1 MSGWR
6 LALLAFCLFT
16 GSLSVRAQAEAAR
29 WRFVTEVFPPFSY
42 QENGEAAGP
51 MIDVL
56 KAACQ
61 RLKRTCDI
69 SVLPWRRALGMA
81 ERGEVEGIF
90 TVVDTPERRQAF
102 YLSPPI
108 LEARYSFFSR
118 AESRFQYR
126 KPDDLRGR
134 MVGVYGPSGTLSA
147 LRELG
152 VGQGLD
158 EQVELDNL
166 TALRKLAAGRY
177 GPEGLVLINER
188 VAQTLIA
195 TENLQGLRAA
205 GEAKR
210 FHYHFGLA
218 RLRLDEADNR
228 AFAQAI
234 RQLCQSGDLQRRL
247 DPYRLRAAPCPP

>member
-6 LALLAFCLFT
+6 LALLACLLCT
-16 GSLSVRAQAEAAR
+16 GSLSVHAQAETGR
-29 WRFVTEVFPPFSY
+29 WRFVTEIFPPFSY

-51 MIDVL
+51 MVDVL

-61 RLKRTCDI
+61 RLKRSCDI

-102 YLSPPI
+102 HLSPPV
-108 LEARYSFFSR
+108 LEARYTFFSR
-118 AESRFQYR
+118 TESRFQYR
-126 KPDDLRGR
+126 KPEDIRGR

-147 LRELG
+147 LREIG
-152 VGQGLD
+152 AEQGLE
-158 EQVELDNL
+158 EQIELDNL

-177 GPEGLVLINER
+177 GPEGLILINER

-195 TENLQGLRAA
+195 SENLQGLRAA

-210 FHYHFGLA
+210 FYYHFGLA
-218 RLRLDEADNR
+218 RLRVDEATSR
-228 AFAQAI
+228 TFAQAL
-234 RQLCQSGDLQRRL
+234 RQLCQSGELQRRL